1 MNDAPLVQEGLK
13 IMASDVEV
21 QVLKQVVFKLD
32 ASLDKI
38 SEVSYSIGK
47 LLAVHEERLDSLEKV
62 ADKRGDEVKDLYSRI
77 TVQNKEIV
85 EKLDAME
92 DRIEARITASATTTT
107 LQHERIN
114 IEMKAEIQKISAR
127 ITILET
133 WRWYIIGAAAVAGWL
148 LSRYGDLTH
157 LLK

>member
-62 ADKRGDEVKDLYSRI
+62 AQQS
-77 TVQNKEIV
+77 
-85 EKLDAME
+85 
-92 DRIEARITASATTTT
+92 
-107 LQHERIN
+107 
-114 IEMKAEIQKISAR
+114 
-127 ITILET
+127 
-133 WRWYIIGAAAVAGWL
+133 
-148 LSRYGDLTH
+148 
-157 LLK
+157 